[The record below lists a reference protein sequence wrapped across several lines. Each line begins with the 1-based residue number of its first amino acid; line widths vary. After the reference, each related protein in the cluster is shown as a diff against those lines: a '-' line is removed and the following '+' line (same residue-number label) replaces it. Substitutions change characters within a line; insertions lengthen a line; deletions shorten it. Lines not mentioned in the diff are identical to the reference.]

1 MRAVSAEAVRSYDA
15 EPGARSSPGMAVAA
29 GVLAALCGLM
39 VLQRVH
45 TYAEPFERDIA
56 TYAVIAREMRQG
68 RPLYSDL
75 WDNKPPLLYVIFAAA
90 QTVAGEGPA
99 SIFLMGVACAVVTAL
114 ALFAAG
120 AFGTSTRIGL
130 WTAAFW
136 AIVCADLPLQAN
148 QPNIEAFLNAA
159 VALAFAA
166 LVRAGRGF
174 VKPILAGLALAV
186 AVLLKPVVAPVAV
199 ALALVHAVAPPE
211 GVRRWRAAAQ
221 ALLALALCAIAL
233 AGVAVYFAYDG
244 RWKIYW
250 DTLVVHNQFYAGPL
264 LPNLRE
270 GLRPARLFAPVLR
283 DVLPLA
289 VVTVAGVVIG
299 LRAGLSRRAL
309 LLAAWLAA
317 IPVVVSAPGKFY
329 AHYYQLWLPPLCLG
343 AGWSVDA
350 LARRA
355 RGPALAAAVAGT
367 AVALALGSRIAPQY
381 AMPADA
387 WSEAK
392 YGDVFLRSRDVAR
405 QVDSMIGPGE
415 TFFQWGNEP
424 ELYLYT
430 HRSPPTGVMWAQYMQ
445 NGPLRV
451 QLRARTLTQLSKA
464 DPQLAVFSRDQPAP
478 TGALGSWFKQNYDP
492 HPLLRRRAG
501 FSFWVRNGG
510 ALQRRLTAD

>member
-1 MRAVSAEAVRSYDA
+1 
-15 EPGARSSPGMAVAA
+15 MAVAA

-75 WDNKPPLLYVIFAAA
+75 WDNQPPLLYVIFAAA
-90 QTVAGEGPA
+90 QAVAGEGPA

-211 GVRRWRAAAQ
+211 GVRRWRAVAQ

-233 AGVAVYFAYDG
+233 AGVAVYLAYDG
-244 RWKIYW
+244 RWKIHW
-250 DTLVVHNQFYAGPL
+250 DTLVLHNQ
-264 LPNLRE
+264 
-270 GLRPARLFAPVLR
+270 
-283 DVLPLA
+283 
-289 VVTVAGVVIG
+289 
-299 LRAGLSRRAL
+299 
-309 LLAAWLAA
+309 
-317 IPVVVSAPGKFY
+317 FY

-343 AGWSVDA
+343 AGWSVDM

-355 RGPALAAAVAGT
+355 RRPALAAAVAGT

-430 HRSPPTGVMWAQYMQ
+430 HRSPPTGVMWAKYMQ
-445 NGPLRV
+445 N
-451 QLRARTLTQLSKA
+451 
-464 DPQLAVFSRDQPAP
+464 
-478 TGALGSWFKQNYDP
+478 
-492 HPLLRRRAG
+492 
-501 FSFWVRNGG
+501 
-510 ALQRRLTAD
+510 